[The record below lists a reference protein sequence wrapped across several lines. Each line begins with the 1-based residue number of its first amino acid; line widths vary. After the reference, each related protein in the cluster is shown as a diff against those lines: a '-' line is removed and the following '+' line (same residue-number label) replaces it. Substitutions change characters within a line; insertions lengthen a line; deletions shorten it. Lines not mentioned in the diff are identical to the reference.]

1 MIQFSNGHIFEYMT
15 ASGALGYDGK
25 GWPWERPLSLI
36 GLFDPTL
43 FTSVT
48 KTLTLHPMKGNLRW
62 YNPFRCIRFLN
73 DGVVNTVALSN
84 PGIDWWCKNI
94 SPSLDSRK
102 IPLVVSLFG
111 EPDEL
116 AKMAKMLNEFDIAG
130 IELNASCPNTTTTI
144 LQDTDRIIASCKAI
158 TAETKL
164 PLILKVSVSHDVE
177 VITKGIV
184 SMVQAIS
191 INSVPWTKIFPN
203 TRSPLTTWRRRY
215 LRKGSTNNELE
226 SDEKYFRFDFYSR
239 NRSKYMGIQ
248 WPWKSKNYRCKSHKF
263 RIYFPALSMATDRI
277 CKERKTTINSMEAV
291 FQSPFFI

>member
-1 MIQFSNGHIFEYMT
+1 MT

-203 TRSPLTTWRRRY
+203 TRSPLTQLGGGGISGKVAQTMNWNLMKNISDLTSIPVIGPSIWEFNDLEKVRTIGAKAISFGSIFLRYPWRPTVY
-215 LRKGSTNNELE
+215 VRK
-226 SDEKYFRFDFYSR
+226 EK
-239 NRSKYMGIQ
+239 Q
-248 WPWKSKNYRCKSHKF
+248 
-263 RIYFPALSMATDRI
+263 
-277 CKERKTTINSMEAV
+277 
-291 FQSPFFI
+291 Q